1 MGGFIVLSA
10 GFSDHDIA
18 IPWDD
23 RTWVFCVYWAGV
35 GYYSGMFGLCGVV
48 RCVRFI
54 LLFSEAQL
62 LASTLDLV
70 CEQAWVFCQAWE
82 VLRQVVPYNLY
93 DFQQTRHAIE
103 WTDSHYPPMCFYV
116 SNCCA
121 SETMVSVDLIPNA
134 DFRAFST
141 LPPL

>member
-1 MGGFIVLSA
+1 VWCRSLCSVYSTLLRGPTAGLDSRLSMRA
-10 GFSDHDIA
+10 S
-18 IPWDD
+18 
-23 RTWVFCVYWAGV
+23 
-35 GYYSGMFGLCGVV
+35 
-48 RCVRFI
+48 VRF
-54 LLFSEAQL
+54 LL
-62 LASTLDLV
+62 
-70 CEQAWVFCQAWE
+70 AWE

-134 DFRAFST
+134 DFRASSTVPSLYPHPSLAKLMSCLTRYGLGSPQSENPFSSVNK
-141 LPPL
+141 